1 VGSPNVY
8 SPVAG
13 LEMGGCEM
21 SEVTPLLGPAHTTV
35 RNFKELSFYTATQLQ
50 AYGAAEYQ
58 RAIEDAA
65 TELEGLRDQTGCSIS
80 DLIRNLK

>member
-1 VGSPNVY
+1 
-8 SPVAG
+8 
-13 LEMGGCEM
+13 M
-21 SEVTPLLGPAHTTV
+21 SKVTPLPEPTIPAGEEYGEWTFTE
-35 RNFKELSFYTATQLQ
+35 NFYIESKLK

-65 TELEGLRDQTGCSIS
+65 TELEGLRDQTGLSVS